1 MSDPGVIILLLAMAA
16 LAWLWFDSLKVRET
30 AIHAVKAACN
40 VEGLML
46 LDETVAIR
54 GLKLSRDED
63 GHIKLQRSYD
73 FEFSNTGNNRSKG
86 SVVLL
91 GNRIVIIN
99 VGSFLS
105 PSVTTLH

>member
-1 MSDPGVIILLLAMAA
+1 MNDPGIIILLLAMAA
-16 LAWLWFDSLKVRET
+16 LAWLWFDSLKVREA

-73 FEFSNTGNNRSKG
+73 FEFSNTGNNRCKG

-91 GNRIVIIN
+91 GNRIVIIS